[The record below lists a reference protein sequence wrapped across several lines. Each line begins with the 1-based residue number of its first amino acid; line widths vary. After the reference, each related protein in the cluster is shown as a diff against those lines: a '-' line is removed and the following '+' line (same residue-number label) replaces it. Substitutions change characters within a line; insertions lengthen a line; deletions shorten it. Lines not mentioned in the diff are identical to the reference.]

1 MKTKI
6 VALGLVA
13 VFALTA
19 AACADPAPATEA
31 SQTEAQTNAP
41 SQPVSLDTE
50 PTAAADT
57 AIFAGGCF
65 WCMEPPY
72 EKLDGVFSV
81 VSGFAGGT
89 TPDPTYK
96 QVSSGQTDHAEVVRV
111 IYDPEVVSFE
121 TLVEVF
127 WHNIDPFAVDRQF
140 CDRGAQYR
148 SVLYYRDAEQQA
160 VAEASY
166 ETLDARFDEQIATTV
181 EPVSDFYPAEDYHQ
195 DFYRT
200 NPDRYYSYRKGCGRD
215 ARLEAIWGDAAGEP
229 GPLG

>member
-1 MKTKI
+1 MI
-6 VALGLVA
+6 RSAPLALLA
-13 VFALTA
+13 VFGLLLTA
-19 AACADPAPATEA
+19 AECAGPEA
-31 SQTEAQTNAP
+31 SAELAAAETTPAAAA
-41 SQPVSLDTE
+41 SLDTE

-81 VSGFAGGT
+81 VSGYDGGT

-96 QVSSGQTDHAEVVRV
+96 DVSAGRTDYAEAVRV
-111 IYDPEVVSFE
+111 VYDPEVVSFE

-148 SVLYYRDAEQQA
+148 SILFYRTPEQQA
-160 VAEASY
+160 VAEASL
-166 ETLDARFDEQIATTV
+166 ETLRARAGEPIATTV
-181 EPVSDFYPAEDYHQ
+181 EPTTRFYEAEDYHQ

-200 NPDRYYSYRKGCGRD
+200 NPERYYSYREGCRRD
-215 ARLEAIWGDAAGEP
+215 DRLEDLWGDLAGKP
-229 GPLG
+229 GLLG

>member
-1 MKTKI
+1 MKLRLL
-6 VALGLVA
+6 ALSLVA

-19 AACADPAPATEA
+19 ASCADR
-31 SQTEAQTNAP
+31 AP
-41 SQPVSLDTE
+41 SSDTPRPELAEAQPVSLDTE

-65 WCMEPPY
+65 WCMEPPF

-81 VSGFAGGT
+81 TSGFAGGT

-96 QVSSGQTDHAEVVRV
+96 EVSSGTTDYEEAVQV

-127 WHNIDPFAVDRQF
+127 WHNIDPFAVNRQF
-140 CDRGAQYR
+140 CDRVTQYR
-148 SVLYYRDAEQQA
+148 SVLFYRNAEQQA

-166 ETLDARFDEQIATTV
+166 ATLDARFDEDIATTI
-181 EPVSDFYPAEDYHQ
+181 EPATDFYAAEAYHQ

-215 ARLEAIWGDAAGEP
+215 ARLEAIWGEAAGHD